1 MWSKDTG
8 AVTDLEQLKLTI
20 NATILCYMICT
31 ILRYGHA
38 GGNMDDGEL
47 QKEVKCFVT
56 VVNECSTSMRR
67 GR

>member
-38 GGNMDDGEL
+38 GAVTQGNEESDVDKEDDD
-47 QKEVKCFVT
+47 
-56 VVNECSTSMRR
+56 
-67 GR
+67 

>member
-1 MWSKDTG
+1 MKMWSKDTG

-38 GGNMDDGEL
+38 GAVTQGNEESDVDKEDDD
-47 QKEVKCFVT
+47 
-56 VVNECSTSMRR
+56 
-67 GR
+67 